1 MFRTREIRVCW
12 KSLRWSEEACFDED
26 SLGALPVISDLVRTV
41 VGARLRS
48 SGWPVAIVVVLVP
61 QASDG
66 RLPEVTTEA
75 ELVETLDSS
84 IETVA
89 TTLADLLVQ
98 VRHSSEQLLV
108 LAAAVEV

>member
-1 MFRTREIRVCW
+1 MTNQKKKQKIISRV
-12 KSLRWSEEACFDED
+12 WSGETNE
-26 SLGALPVISDLVRTV
+26 
-41 VGARLRS
+41 
-48 SGWPVAIVVVLVP
+48 P

-108 LAAAVEV
+108 LAAAVEEHAEFVGAWSAFFDRARQFPVSPVAAATRSVPRT